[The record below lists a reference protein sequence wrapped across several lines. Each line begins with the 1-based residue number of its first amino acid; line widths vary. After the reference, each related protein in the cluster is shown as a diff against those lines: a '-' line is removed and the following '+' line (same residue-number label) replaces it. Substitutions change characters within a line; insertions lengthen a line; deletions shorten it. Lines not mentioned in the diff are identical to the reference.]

1 MLIIL
6 VLNQYYVNPAKYRSK
21 EEVESYKDQDPI
33 EHGMH
38 NLESLYK
45 NKDNESLHVP
55 LHPKILEEQLNK
67 VKFQQLLYER
77 RLKTDSFENLLRS
90 FQQQNAEL
98 INTLNLDIN

>member
-1 MLIIL
+1 
-6 VLNQYYVNPAKYRSK
+6 
-21 EEVESYKDQDPI
+21 
-33 EHGMH
+33 MH
-38 NLESLYK
+38 NLKSLYK